1 MTFDNWNGHSHCT
14 TKLSPTSPQLLIFWK
29 ISKFIRFGRASY
41 TICSKTS
48 RWNKQEMQKNY
59 LMAAMPFDNVWML
72 QCPQPMYE
80 SVPTSRD
87 VFFHKLVSSSSN
99 QIELLLWV
107 FDALYQCTYLIQLS
121 LFRSETWDASPHYY
135 FDSLKITGVMKNI
148 GLIWMEIRYDSSEN
162 ISI

>member
-48 RWNKQEMQKNY
+48 RWNKQEMQKNC
-59 LMAAMPFDNVWML
+59 LMTAMPFDDVWML

-99 QIELLLWV
+99 QIEVLLWV
-107 FDALYQCTYLIQLS
+107 FDALYLFIPTVFVQNRNLRRIPSLLFWFPQDYWDDEEYRTDLNGNTIWFFRRSQYL
-121 LFRSETWDASPHYY
+121 
-135 FDSLKITGVMKNI
+135 V
-148 GLIWMEIRYDSSEN
+148 
-162 ISI
+162 